1 MALANGAT
9 GAIRAQIEKTKASQ
23 QMEVTMV
30 EAMLRGEP
38 MMTMDPAPAKPEA
51 ANATANPTATAKPV
65 AAQSTSKP
73 KASEPAADP
82 HAGMDMNNM

>member
-1 MALANGAT
+1 
-9 GAIRAQIEKTKASQ
+9 
-23 QMEVTMV
+23 MV

-65 AAQSTSKP
+65 AAQKTSKP
-73 KASEPAADP
+73 KTADPAADP